1 MNTTPL
7 TDPFNRRLTYLR
19 LSVTDLCNYK
29 CSYCLPEGYQGKA
42 NPDELSVAEIAVLA
56 EAFAQ
61 SGTRKI
67 RITGGEATLRRD
79 LPDIIAACRAQ
90 PEIESIALTTN
101 AYHLSR
107 LFPAYR
113 AAGLDKINVSID
125 SFHPETFRKITGKDE
140 CLNIQRDIDTMLE
153 QGFTAIKANTLLLRE
168 YAEATLPD
176 ALAFIKTRPII
187 LRFIELMQT
196 GGNEGF
202 FNNQHLSAA
211 QIENRLISEGWQLLP
226 RRPRI
231 HPSRL
236 RRRHR
241 LHHPIRRRLL
251 PLLQPPARQR
261 TRQNAPV
268 PVRRPSPRPARLSAH
283 RRRPRPAHPPARTHP
298 RKTRAALSA
307 KQKIRTDTQPVR
319 NRRLTRIQA
328 AEPPAV

>member
-1 MNTTPL
+1 MNITPL

-101 AYHLSR
+101 AYRLSR

-125 SFHPETFRKITGKDE
+125 SFNPETFRKITGKDE

-168 YAEATLPD
+168 SAEATLPD

-226 RRPRI
+226 RRPHAGPAREYT
-231 HPSRL
+231 HPDYAGGIGFITPYGEDFCHSCNRL
-236 RRRHR
+236 RVSAQGKMHLCLFGGQAHDLRGYLHTGDVQGLRTR
-241 LHHPIRRRLL
+241 LHELIREK
-251 PLLQPPARQR
+251 PEQHYLQ
-261 TRQNAPV
+261 NKKFGLIHN
-268 PVRRPSPRPARLSAH
+268 LSE
-283 RRRPRPAHPPARTHP
+283 
-298 RKTRAALSA
+298 
-307 KQKIRTDTQPVR
+307 IGG
-319 NRRLTRIQA
+319 
-328 AEPPAV
+328 